1 MTIEFTR
8 ELILGVAA
16 LLFLCGGIGLAFEHN
31 FAAGLMLGYGAI
43 PFAVDSAV
51 QHRYRY
57 FLFWA
62 CVCYI
67 AFKVVYDQ
75 TRKDKEEIAKEFD
88 NVLNKD

>member
-1 MTIEFTR
+1 MTIEFLR
-8 ELILGVAA
+8 EFILGVSA
-16 LLFLCGGIGLAFEHN
+16 LLFLCDGIRLAFKHN
-31 FAAGLMLGYGAI
+31 LAAGLMLGYGAI

-51 QHRYRY
+51 HHLYSY
-57 FLFWA
+57 FLLWV

-75 TRKDKEEIAKEFD
+75 TMKDKEDFAKEFD